1 MSTFGD
7 RIHRFAGLMILGMCC
22 VLSNDVALGRQT
34 NQEATSGGD
43 FHWDSDADKE
53 LTANESLGNAK
64 TSEADKRAIAAA
76 IIRQLYPRRKNVAPE
91 AKAKF
96 LKAAL
101 ATRVEVTD
109 LNGDGMPEVVAQG
122 MGEEDCSPT
131 GNCPLWI
138 FQRVGNEYR
147 LLLRSFGQTFTIQKR
162 STNGYR
168 DVVISMHGSATE
180 SELKEYQFS
189 GGMYRKVGCFD
200 AEWEIPEGDE
210 VQQSK
215 EPRITQFACSG
226 R

>member
-1 MSTFGD
+1 MSAFGAGI
-7 RIHRFAGLMILGMCC
+7 RRFVGLMILGVCC
-22 VLSNDVALGRQT
+22 VLSNDLALGQKK
-34 NQEATSGGD
+34 QEATGGGD
-43 FHWDSDADKE
+43 FHWDSDDNKE
-53 LTANESLGNAK
+53 LTANESLSNAK
-64 TSEADKRAIAAA
+64 IGEADKRAIAMA
-76 IIRQLYPRRKNVAPE
+76 IIRQLYPRRKNVTPE
-91 AKAKF
+91 AQAKF

-101 ATRVEVTD
+101 ATRVEMTD
-109 LNGDGMPEVVAQG
+109 LNGDGVAEVVAQG
-122 MGEEDCSPT
+122 MGDEDCSPT

-138 FQRVGNEYR
+138 FQKVGNEYR
-147 LLLRSFGQTFTIQKR
+147 LVLRSFGQSFTIQKTN
-162 STNGYR
+162 TNGYR
-168 DVVISMHGSATE
+168 DVVISMHDSATE